1 MIELVTVIVVL
12 GIMAVVTVGPTLSY
26 LDSMRN
32 RAASGR
38 IVSDIRYMQR
48 MALSSGLRTW
58 VTFAVA
64 DNRYQMYMEDRNNL
78 GKANRIA
85 VTDPMYQS
93 TSPIQFGTS
102 PFVNVTIGSASIGGT
117 AELEFDALGK
127 PYNGS
132 GVALSAVATISLSSG
147 VSISIQ
153 PVSGYAERAG

>member
-12 GIMAVVTVGPTLSY
+12 GIIAVSTVGPTLSY

-32 RAASGR
+32 RAASAR

-48 MALSSGLRTW
+48 LALSSGLRTW
-58 VTFAVA
+58 VTFNVA
-64 DNRYQMYMEDRNNL
+64 GNSYQLYMEDRNNL

-93 TSPIQFGTS
+93 TSAIAFGTS

-117 AELEFDALGK
+117 AEIEFDGWGA

-132 GVALSAVATISLSSG
+132 GVALSPAGTISLSSG
-147 VSISIQ
+147 VSVTIQ